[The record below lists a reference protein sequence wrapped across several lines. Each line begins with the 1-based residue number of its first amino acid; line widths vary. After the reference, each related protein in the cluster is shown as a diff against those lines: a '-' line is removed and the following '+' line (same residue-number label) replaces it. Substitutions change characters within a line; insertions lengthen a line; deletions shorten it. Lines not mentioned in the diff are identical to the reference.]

1 MYALEIST
9 TSPCRSAPYY
19 SLVIRKPY
27 ILGQCAAADIS
38 LAYEGISD
46 EHVSVTVLHEKE
58 AAREVEAAARTV
70 PADEHDSDV
79 AANDAL
85 EEQHSGVSD
94 APAEAGGEGCRLV
107 VRVTALPTKGDA
119 EVRLGETTL
128 NSGDSAIAHDGDMLY
143 LGDGICGT
151 FRYRPLMV
159 GMERSAYPE
168 DYMND
173 LHRMFGQLGATLV
186 DVPIPS
192 HEAPAIPIGQ
202 LYCAAELNDSSNC
215 LAALSYGYSIVQ
227 PTYVFEWFAA
237 VAKNAAAPLSTLPA
251 PSRFEVPVRCTT
263 HPTST
268 TYLRPESDTCPFSL
282 FPIPSTAMTNRSRAD
297 LFADRVFFF
306 FTDASAMRYWRAVEC
321 CGGAVYG
328 PGDVEAA
335 KEAIHALVE
344 SQREAGAPASRL
356 PENFYIIIDNTS
368 EAVLLNSGLEAAS
381 PELMAFIEEACA
393 TSGATHLP
401 VMADHSLFT
410 ALLSNKF
417 YEEPVPLTAEPPTAA
432 GVGYSTAHSDPGDAS
447 AMPSLNLH
455 TDDGEEG
462 AGTTSAGAPRSGYA
476 SGGAASSRVRS
487 ASRVSERRASSLHRA
502 IAHTLSWSQM
512 RSRSRQ
518 CARSPSASMPG
529 KSDGGLFFAN
539 SGHLGRRRLV
549 PFAVQGEPR
558 AFIEYFDVLRVRIY
572 TFLVREEPKL
582 DKAIT
587 VYHRNY
593 FVDRDTMDYALEVKA
608 QAVDFI
614 ERVEDLL
621 AGNVCHGSYTE
632 SLHRFWADC
641 SEINTK
647 AEHLLHCWDRSMSA
661 AVLTRRILSRR
672 ASSTDSRRATSSRS
686 MTSRGAA
693 RAANSPALAAC
704 KAEPATSD
712 ANDGA
717 DDNQAAVAFVD
728 AQHPNDSE
736 SACEHQNE
744 HARPEA
750 SQPLEA
756 ASHIHERPMA
766 AQGAA
771 AAMGRSGA
779 AAESP
784 ATAPDA
790 PSTSTSARTSHRR
803 SSMTLLSHSRS
814 GAAAAKP
821 RSIPLAARPP
831 WVSDW
836 NDENS
841 SQQQLQQKPQQ
852 QQKWAEPRKP
862 ASHTPAPTSVP
873 YPPLRVPLATLQ
885 PECAADSPTVVRP
898 RSARRAGSAFAC
910 RPPSQQEPV
919 QQTHREGISDGST
932 RPEETED
939 ETGALTTTTQSPAE
953 APVMMNGTE
962 EGDASQVPSAPAP
975 APERASA
982 KKTRAST
989 SRRPS
994 GPMKPR
1000 NNSVSASKRNHSGST
1015 PRRANG
1021 QGAAAH
1027 PAANG
1032 NGYHQRDASAVVADN
1047 GNGNTQQQRAHS
1059 IWKY

>member
-9 TSPCRSAPYY
+9 TSPYRSAPYY

-27 ILGQCAAADIS
+27 ILGQYAAADIS

-46 EHVSVTVLHEKE
+46 EHVSVTVLHENE
-58 AAREVEAAARTV
+58 AAREVEAAARTA
-70 PADEHDSDV
+70 PAVEHDSIV

-85 EEQHSGVSD
+85 EEQRSGVSD
-94 APAEAGGEGCRLV
+94 APAEADGKGCRLV

-128 NSGDSAIAHDGDMLY
+128 NAGDSAIAHDGDMLY

-159 GMERSAYPE
+159 GIERNAYPE

-173 LHRMFGQLGATLV
+173 LRRMFGQLGATLV
-186 DVPIPS
+186 DEPIPS

-202 LYCAAELNDSSNC
+202 LYCAAELNDSTNC

-251 PSRFEVPVRCTT
+251 PSRFEVPVRCTN

-297 LFADRVFFF
+297 LFANRVFFF
-306 FTDASAMRYWRAVEC
+306 FTDASATRYWRAVEC

-344 SQREAGAPASRL
+344 SQREAGAPANCL

-401 VMADHSLFT
+401 VMGDHSLFT

-432 GVGYSTAHSDPGDAS
+432 GVGYSTAHSDPGDAFV
-447 AMPSLNLH
+447 MPLFSLH

-487 ASRVSERRASSLHRA
+487 ASRVSERRASSLHRTT
-502 IAHTLSWSQM
+502 AHTLSWSRM

-518 CARSPSASMPG
+518 RARSLSASTPG
-529 KSDGGLFFAN
+529 QNDGGLFFAN
-539 SGHLGRRRLV
+539 SGQHCAGGTTAGHHRRRRLV
-549 PFAVQGEPR
+549 PFAVQGELR
-558 AFIEYFDVLRVRIY
+558 AFIEYFDVLRIRIY
-572 TFLVREEPKL
+572 AFLVREEPKL

-608 QAVDFI
+608 QAVDFM

-621 AGNVCHGSYTE
+621 ASNVCHGPYTE

-641 SEINTK
+641 SDINTK

-661 AVLTRRILSRR
+661 AVLPRRILSRR
-672 ASSTDSRRATSSRS
+672 PSSTDSRRATSSRS
-686 MTSRGAA
+686 VTSRGAA
-693 RAANSPALAAC
+693 RAANSPASAAC

-712 ANDGA
+712 TNDGA
-717 DDNQAAVAFVD
+717 DDDHAAAAFVD
-728 AQHPNDSE
+728 AQQPNDSE
-736 SACEHQNE
+736 GACEYQSE
-744 HARPEA
+744 HAGPEA

-756 ASHIHERPMA
+756 VSHIHEQPMT
-766 AQGAA
+766 AQDA
-771 AAMGRSGA
+771 A

-784 ATAPDA
+784 ATAPNA
-790 PSTSTSARTSHRR
+790 PSISTSTRTSHRR
-803 SSMTLLSHSRS
+803 SSASSPSHSRS

-841 SQQQLQQKPQQ
+841 SQQQPQQK
-852 QQKWAEPRKP
+852 QQKQHKQQKRAGTRKP
-862 ASHTPAPTSVP
+862 ASHTPAPTPVP
-873 YPPLRVPLATLQ
+873 YPPLRVPLAILQ
-885 PECAADSPTVVRP
+885 PECAADSPTVVRA
-898 RSARRAGSAFAC
+898 RSARRAGSAHAC
-910 RPPSQQEPV
+910 HPPSQQEPE
-919 QQTHREGISDGST
+919 QQTHREGFGEGST

-939 ETGALTTTTQSPAE
+939 ATGALTTTTQVPVE
-953 APVMMNGTE
+953 APEMNVTE

-975 APERASA
+975 VPEPAPA

-989 SRRPS
+989 SRHHT
-994 GPMKPR
+994 GPLKQR
-1000 NNSVSASKRNHSGST
+1000 NNSGTT
-1015 PRRANG
+1015 PLRSNG

-1027 PAANG
+1027 AAANG
-1032 NGYHQRDASAVVADN
+1032 NGYHQRDASAVVAAN
-1047 GNGNTQQQRAHS
+1047 GNRNTQQQRARPTR
-1059 IWKY
+1059 KY

>member
-9 TSPCRSAPYY
+9 TSPYRSAPYY

-27 ILGQCAAADIS
+27 ILGQYAAADIS

-46 EHVSVTVLHEKE
+46 EHVSVTVLHENE
-58 AAREVEAAARTV
+58 AAREVEAAARTA
-70 PADEHDSDV
+70 PAVEHDSIV

-85 EEQHSGVSD
+85 EEQRSGVSD
-94 APAEAGGEGCRLV
+94 APAEADGKGCRLV

-128 NSGDSAIAHDGDMLY
+128 NAGDSAIAHDGDMLY

-159 GMERSAYPE
+159 GIERNAYPE

-173 LHRMFGQLGATLV
+173 LRRMFGQLGATLV
-186 DVPIPS
+186 DEPIPS

-202 LYCAAELNDSSNC
+202 LYCAAELNDSTNC

-251 PSRFEVPVRCTT
+251 PSRFELPVRCTN

-297 LFADRVFFF
+297 LFANRVFFF
-306 FTDASAMRYWRAVEC
+306 FTDASATRYWRAVEC

-344 SQREAGAPASRL
+344 SQREAGAPANCL

-401 VMADHSLFT
+401 VMGDHSLFT

-432 GVGYSTAHSDPGDAS
+432 GVGYSTAHSDPGDAFV
-447 AMPSLNLH
+447 MPLFSLH

-487 ASRVSERRASSLHRA
+487 ASRVSERRASSLHRTT
-502 IAHTLSWSQM
+502 AHTLSWSRM

-518 CARSPSASMPG
+518 RARSLSASTPG
-529 KSDGGLFFAN
+529 QNDGGLFFAN
-539 SGHLGRRRLV
+539 SGQHCAGGTTAGHHRRRRLV
-549 PFAVQGEPR
+549 PFAVQGELR
-558 AFIEYFDVLRVRIY
+558 AFIEYFDVLRIRIY
-572 TFLVREEPKL
+572 AFLVREEPKL

-608 QAVDFI
+608 QAVDFM

-621 AGNVCHGSYTE
+621 ASNVCHGPYTE

-641 SEINTK
+641 SDINTK

-661 AVLTRRILSRR
+661 AVLPRRILSRR
-672 ASSTDSRRATSSRS
+672 PSSTDSRRATSSRS
-686 MTSRGAA
+686 VTSRGAA
-693 RAANSPALAAC
+693 RAANSPASAAC
-704 KAEPATSD
+704 KAEPATE
-712 ANDGA
+712 G
-717 DDNQAAVAFVD
+717 
-728 AQHPNDSE
+728 
-736 SACEHQNE
+736 ACEYQSE
-744 HARPEA
+744 HAGPEA

-756 ASHIHERPMA
+756 VSHIHEQPMT
-766 AQGAA
+766 AQDA
-771 AAMGRSGA
+771 A

-784 ATAPDA
+784 ATAPNA
-790 PSTSTSARTSHRR
+790 PSISTSTRTSHRR
-803 SSMTLLSHSRS
+803 SSASSPSHSRS

-831 WVSDW
+831 W
-836 NDENS
+836 
-841 SQQQLQQKPQQ
+841 
-852 QQKWAEPRKP
+852 
-862 ASHTPAPTSVP
+862 
-873 YPPLRVPLATLQ
+873 
-885 PECAADSPTVVRP
+885 PECAADSPTVVRA
-898 RSARRAGSAFAC
+898 RSARRAGSAHAC
-910 RPPSQQEPV
+910 HPPSQQEPE
-919 QQTHREGISDGST
+919 QQTHREGFGEGST

-939 ETGALTTTTQSPAE
+939 ATGALTTTTQVPVE
-953 APVMMNGTE
+953 APEMN
-962 EGDASQVPSAPAP
+962 Q
-975 APERASA
+975 
-982 KKTRAST
+982 
-989 SRRPS
+989 
-994 GPMKPR
+994 R
-1000 NNSVSASKRNHSGST
+1000 NNSGTT
-1015 PRRANG
+1015 PLRSNG

-1027 PAANG
+1027 AAANG
-1032 NGYHQRDASAVVADN
+1032 NGYHQRDASAVVAAN
-1047 GNGNTQQQRAHS
+1047 GNRNTQQQRARPTR
-1059 IWKY
+1059 KY